1 MQNEPTDISKSS
13 RVYLRYSG
21 IAMQMGLTI
30 AAFAWLGWW
39 LDKKMAT
46 DKIFTAILALLG
58 VLFSLYA
65 VIRQISK
72 SEPPAP

>member
-1 MQNEPTDISKSS
+1 MQDEPNDISKSS
-13 RVYLRYSG
+13 RAYLQYSG
-21 IAMQMGLTI
+21 IAAQMGLTI
-30 AAFAWLGWW
+30 AAFAFLGVW
-39 LDKKMAT
+39 LDGKFAT

-72 SEPPAP
+72 QEPPAP